1 MFRLAARSVA
11 LVARTLIV
19 GSWSARMWLLGFIVA
34 LLVFG
39 GSALGPVTIQTL
51 GLLLMLFMMV
61 VVFRL
66 LVGGG
71 RR

>member
-1 MFRLAARSVA
+1 MIRLAARSVA
-11 LVARTLIV
+11 LVGRTLIV
-19 GSWSARMWLLGFIVA
+19 GSWSARMWLLGLVMA
-34 LLVFG
+34 LLAFG
-39 GSALGPVTIQTL
+39 GSVFGPVTTQAL
-51 GLLLMLFMMV
+51 GVLLVLFMMV